1 MLTLQR
7 GKTQI
12 LCSRRVWKKCS
23 LFRDDPKLRQ
33 SGTYTIKADV
43 SQTAWEMFYSKADN
57 ENADV
62 KVTED
67 NIDEL
72 KELCE
77 ELGFHGLDA
86 EFRRFGPRPQDAA
99 LKRDVCLLR
108 DNMQRH
114 EVAVEGLKHQI
125 RSVCVQLDELRDEV
139 KKSAKNIRDEF
150 MGVFEELRQEV
161 KSLREELGAVRQ
173 SSDEQ
178 REKAHD
184 DLKELETRLM
194 ARVDEQVRGLDASI
208 MSRPQGATAPMP
220 AFQLFPVRVRQD
232 CLIAWL
238 RDQEAA
244 LHQKMVVVRQSS
256 NDLYGML
263 NPNSSDWYG
272 SFEDPGAWIEIELKE
287 AVLVRGVVV
296 KSSSDCAFPKTF
308 EVKLSDGRGCRVKQE
323 CSFVNESGLNGK
335 NRSVETTF
343 KPVWARFVR
352 IESCGPNW
360 DRGDHHFHVGGFEL
374 LGQHRPYRDG
384 VFRRIFSWGED
395 DAWRSFDVR
404 ARDFDGSEIHIPNP
418 EKNICTFCGD
428 HQWVEVEIV
437 RGSLLVSGYKLRTDS
452 MREWTLRGSN
462 DLSCDLDD
470 WDIIHKTR
478 SQCDDEVQEFQ
489 CSWPT
494 PFKYLRLVNEVPDSD
509 GDKRIRLYYFDV
521 CGTFIPD

>member
-12 LCSRRVWKKCS
+12 LCSQRVWKKCS
-23 LFRDDPKLRQ
+23 LFRDDPKR
-33 SGTYTIKADV
+33 
-43 SQTAWEMFYSKADN
+43 EMFYSKADN

-72 KELCE
+72 KALCE

-86 EFRRFGPRPQDAA
+86 EFRRFGLRPQDAA

-139 KKSAKNIRDEF
+139 KKSAKNIRDEL

-184 DLKELETRLM
+184 DLRELETRLM

-220 AFQLFPVRVRQD
+220 AVLFPVPVRQD

-256 NDLYGML
+256 NDLYEML
-263 NPNSSDWYG
+263 NPKSADWYG
-272 SFEDPGAWIEIELKE
+272 SSNNPGAWIEIELKE

-323 CSFVNESGLNGK
+323 CSFVNERGLNGK
-335 NRSVETTF
+335 NRSVEITF

-404 ARDFDGSEIHIPNP
+404 ARDFDGSEI
-418 EKNICTFCGD
+418 
-428 HQWVEVEIV
+428 
-437 RGSLLVSGYKLRTDS
+437 LY
-452 MREWTLRGSN
+452 
-462 DLSCDLDD
+462 
-470 WDIIHKTR
+470 II
-478 SQCDDEVQEFQ
+478 
-489 CSWPT
+489 
-494 PFKYLRLVNEVPDSD
+494 
-509 GDKRIRLYYFDV
+509 
-521 CGTFIPD
+521 